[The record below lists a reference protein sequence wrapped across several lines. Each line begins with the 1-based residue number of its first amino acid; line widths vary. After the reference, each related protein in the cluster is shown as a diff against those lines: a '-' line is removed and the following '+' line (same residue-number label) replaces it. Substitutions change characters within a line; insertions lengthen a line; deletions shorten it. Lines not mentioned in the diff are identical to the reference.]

1 MDPDRREVD
10 YATAVALTGP
20 AGSITIHH
28 ARTVHGSATN
38 TSGKPRRLLLHQY
51 RAADAWPLM
60 AFQQDFDDF
69 RGKLL
74 CGEDTIEPRME
85 AVPVRCRCRRPRTRA
100 RSMRTSGRDRAATSS
115 R

>member
-1 MDPDRREVD
+1 M
-10 YATAVALTGP
+10 ATAVALTGP

-69 RGKLL
+69 RSKLL
-74 CGEDTIEPRME
+74 RG
-85 AVPVRCRCRRPRTRA
+85 
-100 RSMRTSGRDRAATSS
+100 GYDRAAPGGRAGASAAAAG
-115 R
+115 RAPGLDL

>member
-69 RGKLL
+69 RASCCAG
-74 CGEDTIEPRME
+74 GY
-85 AVPVRCRCRRPRTRA
+85 
-100 RSMRTSGRDRAATSS
+100 DRAAHGG
-115 R
+115 RAGAAAAAAGRAPGLDL